1 MTSDFNEFDALIRAE
16 YPTGDLVALAAK
28 CGMNRDQLYAR
39 AKWIGAKR
47 NKHVVKKMRIE
58 ALKHGARET
67 PVNKKVKELLENK
80 EYLLR
85 AAATFNATN
94 FEYLAYLTDK
104 VVEEIVAKQ
113 THKKVS
119 ALTIVERE

>member
-1 MTSDFNEFDALIRAE
+1 MTSDFNEFDALIHAE
-16 YPTGDLVALAAK
+16 YPAGDLVALAVK
-28 CGMNRDQLYAR
+28 CGMNRDQLYSR

-47 NKHVVKKMRIE
+47 NRATVRMMRI
-58 ALKHGARET
+58 AAFKYGTRESA
-67 PVNKKVKELLENK
+67 VSKKVKELLENK
-80 EYLLR
+80 EHLLR
-85 AAATFNATN
+85 AAEAFNATN
-94 FEYLAYLTDK
+94 FEHLAYLTDK